1 MTDSRRRFFAPASVA
16 DYRALAERNLPRQ
29 FFDYIDGGAYEERTM
44 RDNVAAFERIHLRQ
58 RVLRDV
64 SSRDTSTQIF
74 GEKWTIPV
82 GLAPVGLAGMFAK
95 RAEVQAAQAAEK
107 FGVPFTLST
116 VGICSL
122 EEVKAATTK
131 PFWFQLYMM
140 RDRGFVK
147 SLLERVASVG
157 CSALVVTID
166 LAVVGARYRDV
177 RNGMAAPLSVAKRL
191 ASAMD
196 FARRTKWIREVALG
210 GRPLMFGNLSAAV
223 PGASSLTQFRGWVDS
238 QFDPSVTWKDLD
250 WIRSHWKGKLILKG
264 ILDADDAREAI
275 SSVAPDAIVI
285 SNHGG
290 RQLDSVPSTLSVVPA
305 IREAV
310 GTRTTVLLDGGVR
323 SGLDV
328 VKAIARGADA
338 CLVGRPWAYAVA
350 ATGSAGVG
358 ATLRT
363 MRREM
368 DVAMALTGVTR
379 VSEINGDVLVK

>member
-16 DYRALAERNLPRQ
+16 DYRALAERALPRQ

-58 RVLRDV
+58 RVMRDV
-64 SSRDTSTQIF
+64 SSRDSSTQIF

-82 GLAPVGLAGMFAK
+82 GLAPVGLAGIFAK
-95 RAEVQAAQAAEK
+95 RAEVQAAQTAEK

-147 SLLERVASVG
+147 SLLERASVA

-210 GRPLMFGNLSAAV
+210 GRPLLFGNLSAAV
-223 PGASSLTQFRGWVDS
+223 PGASSLTQFRAWVDS

-250 WIRSHWKGKLILKG
+250 WVRSHWKGKLILKG
-264 ILDADDAREAI
+264 ILDPDDAREAI
-275 SSVAPDAIVI
+275 SSVGPDAIVI

-290 RQLDSVPSTLSVVPA
+290 RQLDSVPATLSVVPA

-310 GTRTTVLLDGGVR
+310 GTRTTILLDGGVR
-323 SGLDV
+323 TGLDV

-338 CLVGRPWAYAVA
+338 CLIGRPWAYAVA
-350 ATGSAGVG
+350 ATGSAGVR

-363 MRREM
+363 MQREM

-379 VSEINGDVLVK
+379 VSDITSDVLVK